1 MLVRNVLVVRSLTMK
16 LKLLLVTSMLVVVAG
31 CGQKGP
37 LYLPQEKV
45 ENSVED
51 IRQAAQQKRAE
62 LEAKLDTE
70 KQE

>member
-1 MLVRNVLVVRSLTMK
+1 MK

-62 LEAKLDTE
+62 LETKLDTE

>member
-1 MLVRNVLVVRSLTMK
+1 MK
-16 LKLLLVTSMLVVVAG
+16 LKLLSVTSMLVLAVG

-62 LEAKLDTE
+62 LEAKLDTD
-70 KQE
+70 KQEQ